1 LKISLKAEVMLGE
14 NFGVKKIQTINRRMF
29 IIGAAKFIVFTG
41 IIARLFSLQITENK
55 KYLTLSDKNRLRE
68 WKLPPIRGEFIDYFG
83 NVIAGNLKVYQLHVV
98 PEEVENFKY
107 LMVRLKQILSLSD
120 SDFKNILKKKNKQKP
135 WETLII
141 SKNLTWEQ
149 FTKVNYFL
157 HDLTGAKPV
166 LSVSRNYPFNDNYTH
181 VLGYVSEASEKDLLN
196 NDIIKSKHVAG
207 LKVGKT
213 GLEKTFENDLIGT
226 NGIQRYEVNAYGKRI
241 SQLDHTDGLNGK
253 TIQLTLDTEIQKLC
267 STLLKNLAGSISVM
281 DIYTGEI
288 IAMQSSPSFDPNLFL
303 FGINQDDWQLIR
315 NNPLKPLV
323 NKTLSGLYSPGS
335 TFKPIVALS
344 ALENGIIDKNF
355 KVNCKGKIE
364 MYGQTYHCWKKK
376 GHGVVNLKSAMKQ
389 SCDTYFYEIARKLGV
404 DRLKKTS
411 LKFGL
416 GEKVLNEIF
425 NNEKKGLIP
434 DTKWKKNN
442 LGKGWVIGETLITGI
457 GQGYTQTTPL
467 QLCQMTAQLANG
479 GFKIYPKLIIDENS
493 KTAEDIKLIM
503 SNNSKNLTKKNNG
516 LQDASKLLGFLVNKE
531 HECLFIDPKNIKL
544 VREAMFASTN
554 ELRGTSYSSRIED
567 PKYQFAGKT
576 GTSQVKRITKA
587 ARELDLKT
595 SEIPYNERDH
605 ALYIAFG
612 PYKNPRY
619 ALSVVIEHGGSG
631 SSTAAPIAKKL
642 FKLII
647 DRHELREHA
656 RIKKSIKT

>member
-1 LKISLKAEVMLGE
+1 MLIE
-14 NFGVKKIQTINRRMF
+14 NFDIQKNQTINRRMF
-29 IIGAAKFIVFTG
+29 IIGAAKFIIFTG
-41 IIARLFSLQITENK
+41 IIARLFSLQITDTK

-68 WKLPPIRGEFIDYFG
+68 WRLHPIRGEFLDYFG

-98 PEEVENFKY
+98 PEEVEDFKY
-107 LMVRLKQILSLSD
+107 LMLRLKKILSLSD
-120 SDFKNILKKKNKQKP
+120 YEFEKVIKQKNAQKP
-135 WETLII
+135 WENLIV

-149 FTKVNYFL
+149 FSKINFFL
-157 HDLTGAKPV
+157 HDLVGAKPV
-166 LSVSRNYPFNDNYTH
+166 LSVSRNYPFNENYTH
-181 VLGYVSEASEKDLLN
+181 VLGYVSEASKEDILKNETIKDKL
-196 NDIIKSKHVAG
+196 VPG

-213 GLEKTFENDLIGT
+213 GLEKSFENELIGT

-241 SQLDHTDGLNGK
+241 SQLEHKDGLNGK

-267 STLLKNLAGSISVM
+267 GELLKDVAGSINVM
-281 DIYTGEI
+281 DIYTGDI

-323 NKTLSGLYSPGS
+323 NKSLSGLYSPGS
-335 TFKPIVALS
+335 TFKPMVALS
-344 ALENGIIDKNF
+344 ALENGIISKDF
-355 KVNCKGKIE
+355 KVNCTGKIE

-376 GHGVVNLKSAMKQ
+376 GHGVVSLKEAMKQ

-404 DRLKKTS
+404 DRLRETS
-411 LKFGL
+411 VKFGL
-416 GEKVLNEIF
+416 GDKVLNETF
-425 NNEKKGLIP
+425 SNEKKGLVP
-434 DTKWKKNN
+434 NTQWKKNN
-442 LGKGWVIGETLITGI
+442 LGKGWFLGETLITGI
-457 GQGYTQTTPL
+457 GQGYIQTTPL
-467 QLCQMTAQLANG
+467 QLCLMTAQLGNG
-479 GFKIYPKLIIDENS
+479 GFKIYPKITVEKNDQTTE
-493 KTAEDIKLIM
+493 EIKLLINQN
-503 SNNSKNLTKKNNG
+503 SNNINDNFLKEGKDFFNSLVKNKHE
-516 LQDASKLLGFLVNKE
+516 KLFSNSE
-531 HECLFIDPKNIKL
+531 NIKL

-554 ELRGTSYSSRIED
+554 EIRGTSYSSRIED

-576 GTSQVKRITKA
+576 GTSQVRRITKV
-587 ARELDLKT
+587 ARELELST

-642 FKLII
+642 FKLIV
-647 DRHELREHA
+647 DRHDLREQA
-656 RIKKSIKT
+656 TKQELLNI